1 MRYLK
6 TYKIF
11 ESTELVDHNDIE
23 DILLP
28 LKDIGV
34 PYEIERYSLLGKDFI
49 SFEISKFKVKSL
61 RDIGSYLV
69 KDGIYTASF
78 SPKRNDY
85 MIVDRPNNNEI
96 VHASHLEIIG
106 YKWKDIGD
114 EIHHL
119 ASFMIDEGYSFF
131 HRSINIAEVIN
142 PNGKGL
148 TWLEE
153 DVLKKTVGNE
163 IEILNSLDPEADISN
178 LKINF
183 RKKIP
188 LNETHKKF

>member
-11 ESTELVDHNDIE
+11 ESVELVDRDDIE

-34 PYEIERYSLLGKDFI
+34 PYEIERYGLLGKDFV
-49 SFEISKFKVKSL
+49 SFEIKKFKVKSL
-61 RDIGSYLV
+61 RSAGSYIV
-69 KDGIYTASF
+69 KDGIYMVSF

-106 YKWKDIGD
+106 YKWKDLRD
-114 EIHHL
+114 EVLHL
-119 ASFMIDEGYSFF
+119 VSFMLDEGYSFF

-148 TWLEE
+148 TWMEE
-153 DVLKKTVGNE
+153 DVLKKTAGNE
-163 IEILNSLDPEADISN
+163 IEILHSLDPETDIAE
-178 LKINF
+178 LKITF
-183 RKKIP
+183 TKK
-188 LNETHKKF
+188 LNTK

>member
-11 ESTELVDHNDIE
+11 ESVELVDRDDIE

-153 DVLKKTVGNE
+153 DVLKKTIGNE

-178 LKINF
+178 LKITF

>member
-23 DILLP
+23 DILLT

-178 LKINF
+178 LKITF